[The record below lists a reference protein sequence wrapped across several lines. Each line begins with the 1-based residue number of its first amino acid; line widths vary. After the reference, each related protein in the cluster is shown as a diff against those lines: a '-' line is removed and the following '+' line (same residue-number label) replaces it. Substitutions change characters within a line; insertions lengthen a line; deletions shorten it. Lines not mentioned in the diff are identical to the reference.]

1 MLKDD
6 YGQMIVKSYKSRSEQ
21 SRAMFLLSS
30 ENFLQA
36 YKRAQYM
43 KQYAS
48 YRKNQGLEIQSKSE
62 ELVVHNQ
69 TLEVQK
75 TAKQKLIEEK
85 RVRPM
90 VLAMPS
96 DGLFGDGSGYV
107 PHKTEDYEKWI
118 VQDVVLAVK
127 EKNENIDDFSPV
139 FITGLSMGGFGALRL
154 GAKYPH
160 LFRGFS
166 GLSSITH
173 FDQMALFLEDFEN
186 LKDHA
191 LEQDGVL
198 DWMLLNKNHLS
209 PFRFDCG
216 REDLLIEQN
225 RSLHQA
231 LLENDIPHIYEEN
244 KGKHEWDYWTNHIEK
259 SILFFDA
266 LI

>member
-1 MLKDD
+1 MSSFFTLEEAFIDPF
-6 YGQMIVKSYKSRSEQ
+6 QILTVKSPS
-21 SRAMFLLSS
+21 L
-30 ENFLQA
+30 N
-36 YKRAQYM
+36 KRADITVFNP
-43 KQYAS
+43 KT
-48 YRKNQGLEIQSKSE
+48 KEVLGKSLP
-62 ELVVHNQ
+62 LVILLHGVYGTHWSWSLKGKVHQ
-69 TLEVQK
+69 IL
-75 TAKQKLIEEK
+75 QKLIEEK

-127 EKNENIDDFSPV
+127 EKNENIDDYSPV

-173 FDQMALFLEDFEN
+173 FDQMAFFLEDFED

-244 KGKHEWDYWTNHIEK
+244 EGKHEWDYWTNHIEK